1 MSITRFLP
9 ILHWLPNYR
18 RADLS
23 GDVIAGLTVAVM
35 LVPQSMAY
43 ALLAG
48 LPPVVGL
55 YAALVPPALYALFG
69 TSRQLAVGPVAM
81 DSLLVAMGVG
91 ALAESG
97 SDTYLAMAI
106 LLAAM
111 VGAIQLV
118 LGLVR
123 AGFLVNF
130 LSKPVVSGFTSAA
143 ALIIGFS
150 QLKHL
155 LGVELPRDHRVH
167 LLLWEAAGKLGDTHL
182 TTLAVGGAAIV
193 MLLGFKRLQKKV
205 GRALPGALVVVALA
219 TIAVVLG
226 DLDGAGGL
234 AAVGTVPAGLPGLA
248 LPKFEQAWLVDLLP
262 VAGTIALVAFMEAI
276 SVARFVASR
285 EKYTVD
291 PNQELIGLGV
301 SNLGGALTGGYPVA
315 GGFSRTAVN
324 VQAGARTPL
333 ASLITAALVG
343 LTLAL
348 LTPLFEHLPIA
359 ALAAIIMVAV
369 FGLVDVEA
377 ARRLW
382 RTSKSDF
389 ALLAITFAA
398 TLQLGITEGIA
409 TGVGASLALFVI
421 RSTRPHYAVLGRLPG
436 SHTFRNLRHYPHART
451 LPGVLM
457 LRFDAPFYFGNTSFL
472 EDRLAC
478 EEETRGPLTH
488 LVFDASGINGLD
500 ASAADTLAD
509 LVDDYA
515 ARAVEVRFAS
525 VKGPVRAMMARVG
538 LIERLGGQR
547 FYFDLADAVADLDP
561 DAPPRRPASESPLTC
576 VDGPDCPE
584 PAEAGAERISAG
596 ARSGGAPAASATAST
611 G

>member
-1 MSITRFLP
+1 MSISRFLP
-9 ILHWLPNYR
+9 ILHWLPRYR

-23 GDVIAGLTVAVM
+23 GDITAGLTVAVM

-91 ALAESG
+91 ALAETG
-97 SDTYLAMAI
+97 TDTYLAMAV
-106 LLAAM
+106 LLGAM

-130 LSKPVVSGFTSAA
+130 LSRPVVSGFTSAA

-150 QLKHL
+150 QLEHL
-155 LGVELPRDHRVH
+155 IGIELPRDHRVH
-167 LLLWEAAGKLGDTHL
+167 LLLWEAVGEL
-182 TTLAVGGAAIV
+182 GGAHIATV
-193 MLLGFKRLQKKV
+193 VLGAVAVFMLLGIKRLQSRM
-205 GRALPGALVVVALA
+205 GRALPGPLAVVALG
-219 TIAVVLG
+219 TVAVIVFG
-226 DLDGAGGL
+226 LDGAGGVKV
-234 AAVGTVPAGLPGLA
+234 VGEVPGGLPALA
-248 LPKFEQAWLVDLLP
+248 LPTFDVAWMTQLAP

-285 EKYTVD
+285 EKYKID

-301 SNLGGALTGGYPVA
+301 ANLGGALTGGYPVA

-343 LTLAL
+343 LTLL
-348 LTPLFEHLPIA
+348 VLTPLFRHLPIA

-369 FGLVDVEA
+369 FGLIDVEA

-382 RTSKSDF
+382 RTSKRDF
-389 ALLAITFAA
+389 ALLAVTFVA

-409 TGVGASLALFVI
+409 TGVGASLALFI
-421 RSTRPHYAVLGRLPG
+421 IFSTRPHYAVLGRLPG
-436 SHTFRNLRHYPHART
+436 SNTFRNLEHYPHAET

-457 LRFDAPFYFGNTSFL
+457 LRFDAPFYFGNMSFL
-472 EDRLAC
+472 EDRLET
-478 EEETRGPLTH
+478 EERSRGPITH
-488 LVFDASGINGLD
+488 LILDASGINGLD
-500 ASAADTLAD
+500 ASAASTLAD
-509 LVDDYA
+509 LADDH
-515 ARAVEVRFAS
+515 ARRGIEIRFAA
-525 VKGPVRAMMARVG
+525 VKGPVRLMMARVG
-538 LIERLGGQR
+538 LVERLGAQR
-547 FYFDLADAVADLDP
+547 FFFNLADAVADLDP
-561 DAPPRRPASESPLTC
+561 EAPARCPAEESPLTC
-576 VDGPDCPE
+576 VGAPDRALE
-584 PAEAGAERISAG
+584 GVSEAAPKGD
-596 ARSGGAPAASATAST
+596 APAASATAST

>member
-1 MSITRFLP
+1 MSISRFLP
-9 ILHWLPNYR
+9 ILQWLPAYQR
-18 RADLS
+18 KDLS
-23 GDVIAGLTVAVM
+23 GDITAGLTVAVM

-91 ALAESG
+91 ALAQAG
-97 SDTYLAMAI
+97 TDTYLAMAV
-106 LLAAM
+106 LLGAM

-167 LLLWEAAGKLGDTHL
+167 LLLWEAAGKLSETHVATFVL
-182 TTLAVGGAAIV
+182 GAVAVAT
-193 MLLGFKRLQKKV
+193 LLGIKRLQKRL
-205 GRALPGALVVVALA
+205 GRALPGPLAVVALG
-219 TIAVVLG
+219 TVAVIVG
-226 DLDGAGGL
+226 SLDGPGGL
-234 AAVGTVPAGLPGLA
+234 RVVGEVPAGLPALA
-248 LPKFEQAWLVDLLP
+248 LPALDSAWIVDLLP
-262 VAGTIALVAFMEAI
+262 IAGTISLVAFMEAI

-285 EKYTVD
+285 EKYKID

-301 SNLGGALTGGYPVA
+301 ANLGGALTGGYPVA

-343 LTLAL
+343 LTLL
-348 LTPLFEHLPIA
+348 VLTPLFRHLPIA
-359 ALAAIIMVAV
+359 VLAAIIMVAV
-369 FGLVDVEA
+369 FGLIDVAA
-377 ARRLW
+377 ARNLW
-382 RTSKSDF
+382 RTSKKDF
-389 ALLAITFAA
+389 ALLAITFGA
-398 TLQLGITEGIA
+398 TLQFGITEGIA

-421 RSTRPHYAVLGRLPG
+421 CSTRPHYAVLGRLPG
-436 SHTFRNLRHYPHART
+436 SNTFRNIEHYPNART
-451 LPGVLM
+451 LSGVLV
-457 LRFDAPFYFGNTSFL
+457 LRFDAPFYFGNMSFL
-472 EDRLAC
+472 EERLEC
-478 EEETRGPLTH
+478 EEGARGPLTH
-488 LVFDASGINGLD
+488 VVFDASGINGLD
-500 ASAADTLAD
+500 ASAASTLSD
-509 LVDDYA
+509 LADDYA
-515 ARAVEVRFAS
+515 GRGVEMRFAS
-525 VKGPVRAMMARVG
+525 VKGPVRLMMARVG
-538 LIERLGGQR
+538 LVDRIGRER
-547 FYFDLADAVADLDP
+547 FFFDLADAVADLDGQ
-561 DAPPRRPASESPLTC
+561 APPRHPAVESPLTC
-576 VDGPDCPE
+576 VGAPDDALRVE
-584 PAEAGAERISAG
+584 PISEAER
-596 ARSGGAPAASATAST
+596 SGDVPAASATAST